1 MTIVGRAQAEAAAVP
16 QRIWDVLADMSTWHA
31 WNPALEWAVCEG
43 VLGRGGYVT
52 VKPKRGHRQTA
63 YRIDLVEPP
72 CRFAL
77 GLTFGPLA
85 ALRQTWTIEASPAG
99 SSIACEIAIAG
110 PLAGLLVRGMALRAA
125 AALPDD
131 LARLADLAAA

>member
-1 MTIVGRAQAEAAAVP
+1 MEAAVVP
-16 QRIWDVLADMSTWHA
+16 RRLWDVLTDSRTWRE

-43 VLGRGGYVT
+43 ALAPGGYVT
-52 VKPKRGHRQTA
+52 VKPKRGRRQTA
-63 YRIDLVEPP
+63 YRIEAVEAPR
-72 CRFAL
+72 RFAL

-85 ALRQTWTIEASPAG
+85 ALRQTWTIDATAAG

-110 PLAGLLVRGMALRAA
+110 PLAGLLVRGMAQRASA
-125 AALPDD
+125 LLPDD